1 MDGECILMASPLF
14 SISRKYENETK
25 YTPTTRLWPSFICI
39 NSTISW
45 NIVKKDR
52 EFHDSRDDT
61 SLCIAY
67 FQSYQIYTAFCWEP
81 WSALWN
87 VRIFLC
93 VEKIW
98 NETAKNVCNWAFC
111 SFFLWNSKL
120 MVQNANGSI
129 KAFVWLWYKPFSLY
143 EMPNVPWNF

>member
-25 YTPTTRLWPSFICI
+25 YTLSTTRLWPSFICI

-45 NIVKKDR
+45 NVVKKDR

-61 SLCIAY
+61 SLHC
-67 FQSYQIYTAFCWEP
+67 
-81 WSALWN
+81 
-87 VRIFLC
+87 IFLELPNLHSILLRTMKRFVKCPHFFC
-93 VEKIW
+93 VWKKYEMKLPKMCVI
-98 NETAKNVCNWAFC
+98 EHFAV
-111 SFFLWNSKL
+111 FLWNSKL

-143 EMPNVPWNF
+143 EMPNVP